1 MTSFTTVTL
10 KHMLQSDEIKKSSKG
25 GQVARIIVMRNACKS
40 RQENLKR
47 RQDRR
52 INNLKIYV
60 KGWGHA
66 VAQLFEALPK
76 GRWLDSRQYYWYFS
90 LT

>member
-1 MTSFTTVTL
+1 M
-10 KHMLQSDEIKKSSKG
+10 KSKRVRKA
-25 GQVARIIVMRNACKS
+25 GQVARITLMRNACKI

-52 INNLKIYV
+52 INNLKIYL
-60 KGWGHA
+60 KGAGHV
-66 VAQLFEALPK
+66 VAQFFEALPK
-76 GRWLDSRQYYWYFS
+76 GRWFDSRRYYWYFS